1 MAARASA
8 ADETRVPSP
17 RRVWREAFVI
27 FGDAT
32 LKEMVR
38 YRPADHYELG
48 RISGV
53 GDRKLEKYGDEFLA
67 VIRAY

>member
-1 MAARASA
+1 
-8 ADETRVPSP
+8 VP
-17 RRVWREAFVI
+17 AYVI